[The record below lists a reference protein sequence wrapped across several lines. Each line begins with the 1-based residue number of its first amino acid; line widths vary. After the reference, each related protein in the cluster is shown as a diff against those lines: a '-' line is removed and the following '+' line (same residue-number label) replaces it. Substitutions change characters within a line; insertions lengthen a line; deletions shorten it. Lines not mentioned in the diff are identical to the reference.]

1 MPKIGMSC
9 KDCTFNIKENE
20 EQTSCQLGILD
31 TIKTKSSKCEIV
43 DGDYQFDRICN
54 FRTTEEKTKEE
65 ILQEKYIR
73 FHFIIVDTNIDK
85 TFSILDSIEHLLTED
100 NRVCVATTENF
111 KALSLKIGN
120 KPNYFITNSFD
131 LDKTVFQYMDDTF
144 NKIKNGYTIVLHED
158 DKISKEDLDKVN
170 EFINIKMNRLALIE
184 NSPFVVNNIIFK
196 MLKGNKD
203 ISFKD
208 KIVELQKEQEIDS
221 MIFTWEDIDE
231 DTGL

>member
-65 ILQEKYIR
+65 ILKEKYIR
-73 FHFIIVDTNIDK
+73 FHFIIVDTDIDK
-85 TFSILDSIEHLLTED
+85 TFSILDSIEDLVTED
-100 NRVCVATTENF
+100 NRVCITTTENF
-111 KALSLKIGN
+111 TALSLKIGN

-203 ISFKD
+203 LSFKD
-208 KIVELQKEQEIDS
+208 KLVELEQEQEIDS

>member
-9 KDCTFNIKENE
+9 RDCTFSIKENE
-20 EQTSCQLGILD
+20 EQTSCQLGILE
-31 TIKTKSSKCEIV
+31 TIKTKSSHFKIV
-43 DGDYQFDRICN
+43 DGIYQFDRICN
-54 FRTTEEKTKEE
+54 FRTTQEKTKEE
-65 ILQEKYIR
+65 ILKEKYIR
-73 FHFIIVDTNIDK
+73 FHFIIVDTDIDK
-85 TFSILDSIEHLLTED
+85 TFSILDSIEDLVTED

-120 KPNYFITNSFD
+120 KPNYFITNSFKEK
-131 LDKTVFQYMDDTF
+131 KTVFEYMDDTF

-184 NSPFVVNNIIFK
+184 DSPFVVNNVIFK

-208 KIVELQKEQEIDS
+208 KIVELQQEQEIDS

-231 DTGL
+231 DTSL

>member
-43 DGDYQFDRICN
+43 DGDYQLDRICN

>member
-203 ISFKD
+203 LSFKD
-208 KIVELQKEQEIDS
+208 KIVELQEQQEIDS
-221 MIFTWEDIDE
+221 MIFTWEDINE
-231 DTGL
+231 GTSL

>member
-203 ISFKD
+203 LSFKD
-208 KIVELQKEQEIDS
+208 KIVELQEQQEIDS

>member
-9 KDCTFNIKENE
+9 KDCTFNINENE

>member
-1 MPKIGMSC
+1 MSKIGMSC
-9 KDCTFNIKENE
+9 KDCTFNVKENE

-31 TIKTKSSKCEIV
+31 IIKTKSSNCGIV

-54 FRTTEEKTKEE
+54 FRTTEDKTKAE
-65 ILQEKYIR
+65 ILKEKYIR

-85 TFSILDSIEHLLTED
+85 TLSILDSIEDLVTED
-100 NRVCVATTENF
+100 NRVCLATTENF
-111 KALSLKIGN
+111 RLLNLKIGN

-131 LDKTVFQYMDDTF
+131 EDKTVFEYMDETF

-170 EFINIKMNRLALIE
+170 EFINIRMNRLALIE
-184 NSPFVVNNIIFK
+184 NSPFVVNNVIFK

-203 ISFKD
+203 KSFKD
-208 KIVELQKEQEIDS
+208 KLVELQQEQDIDS
-221 MIFTWEDIDE
+221 MIFTWEDINE
-231 DTGL
+231 DTSI